1 MRDGALVVRCV
12 STPPPQPS
20 PRSLRRSGLGVRDV
34 VLVSGA
40 TSRTRIVNVP
50 DSAAPLVAGL
60 RDGWAESDRWTRSG
74 PNGSSARR
82 GQIANSPWGSGCL
95 GGHARRQGDSDG
107 SKAAAAAGPWDLLR
121 PHYGRGPAARGR
133 TSSSTR
139 ATGEPGLGRYQAP
152 VTGLVSSPQAPRRF
166 WAIARPPWCCPG
178 AWPGGCS

>member
-74 PNGSSARR
+74 PT
-82 GQIANSPWGSGCL
+82 
-95 GGHARRQGDSDG
+95 ARRQGAGRSRTHLG
-107 SKAAAAAGPWDLLR
+107 VAATWVGMHVGKD
-121 PHYGRGPAARGR
+121 
-133 TSSSTR
+133 TVMDKK
-139 ATGEPGLGRYQAP
+139 Q
-152 VTGLVSSPQAPRRF
+152 
-166 WAIARPPWCCPG
+166 RPPRVLG
-178 AWPGGCS
+178 IS